1 MTDEPNNLILEH
13 LGPIRGDIAA
23 VKGDIAE
30 LRTDVVEINTRLG
43 HLEGCL
49 PAYPAEST
57 ASPPTFSDQETPQ
70 PRRGLKPEAALSL
83 NR

>member
-30 LRTDVVEINTRLG
+30 LRTDVVEINILIADRHRL
-43 HLEGCL
+43 HL
-49 PAYPAEST
+49 A
-57 ASPPTFSDQETPQ
+57 
-70 PRRGLKPEAALSL
+70 R